1 MVYGAALG
9 SFAVEGFGIR
19 GFDAVGPESL
29 RHRVRAFVDLTH
41 VPAAE
46 PLP

>member
-1 MVYGAALG
+1 MG
-9 SFAVEGFGIR
+9 SFAVEGFGIK
-19 GFDAVGPESL
+19 GFEPVTFDTVQ
-29 RHRVRAFVDLTH
+29 RRVQAFVDLTH